1 MSKEGTGLQVKDVMS
16 NRLITLSVEDS
27 MDKADV
33 LFRDFK
39 IHHIPVVDSKNDL
52 VGLVSKSDYHKILH
66 GKTLFKSENIQAYNK
81 ALLRTLLVI
90 EVMVKDPVVVYPEQP
105 IRDVV
110 ELFKQNL
117 FRALPVIENK
127 KLVGIVTPL
136 DLLEL
141 VTQVPNTK
149 ETQN

>member
-1 MSKEGTGLQVKDVMS
+1 MSKDRTGLQVKDVMS
-16 NRLITLSVEDS
+16 DRLITLSVEDS
-27 MDKADV
+27 MDKADI
-33 LFRDFK
+33 LFRELK
-39 IHHIPVVDSKNDL
+39 IHHIPVVDSNNNL
-52 VGLVSKSDYHKILH
+52 IGLVSKSDYHKILH

-90 EVMVKDPVVVYPEQP
+90 EVMVKNPVVVYPQQP

-127 KLVGIVTPL
+127 KLVGIITPI

-141 VTQVPNTK
+141 IVQVPAPAK
-149 ETQN
+149 